1 VIGMKNSATVLSA
14 RSEFDAFLFAHIGEE
29 KNGMLLSVLSAL
41 ARLDLDPWR
50 EAAELARMPQQT
62 ARERLTFLIE
72 ALPNQP
78 PTRPE
83 PETVST
89 RLIALLPPA
98 ASPSVASS
106 NKLPRGVSTLNY
118 RAVLYV
124 ILVNL
129 VLMFG
134 AEWAASTAQPPIK
147 VAGAQASSVS
157 AVRPVEVSAATK
169 PMIINQVVKKERP
182 MADQQTPPNADD
194 SPDQTKP
201 DPVGQRQQEQQQPQ
215 SALLAQQ
222 DRRPVPGRRPLF
234 RSN

>member
-14 RSEFDAFLFAHIGEE
+14 KSEFDAFLFAHIGEE

-62 ARERLTFLIE
+62 ARERLTSLIE

-89 RLIALLPPA
+89 RLIELLPRA
-98 ASPSVASS
+98 ANPTVASS
-106 NKLPRGVSTLNY
+106 NKLPGGVSMLNS
-118 RAVLYV
+118 RAVIYV

-129 VLMFG
+129 LIMTCMFG
-134 AEWAASTAQPPIK
+134 AQWAASTAHRSVK
-147 VAGAQASSVS
+147 VDSARAAS
-157 AVRPVEVSAATK
+157 AVHPLK
-169 PMIINQVVKKERP
+169 
-182 MADQQTPPNADD
+182 
-194 SPDQTKP
+194 SP
-201 DPVGQRQQEQQQPQ
+201 RQP
-215 SALLAQQ
+215 S
-222 DRRPVPGRRPLF
+222 P
-234 RSN
+234 